1 MTDLLSIGASSTQL
15 YRVALSTVSN
25 NIANLNNEAYS
36 RQETAVS
43 DNAPARIGAFALG
56 TGARL
61 DAIRRNY
68 DRFVENALRQ
78 SNSALQ
84 LQQPLIEYT
93 QRIVDVVAAEE
104 GSLTNAVDRFFTS
117 VNRLEL
123 DPSSISSRNE
133 LLASGQFLTGRMR
146 GLADELADMERETAS
161 LVRDQVGSINTLAK
175 SLLEVNRQ
183 LDKVA
188 SLQKQPSQLLD
199 QRDKLLRELSAFAA
213 ISVAENANGSVQVR
227 LAGAATRGLLV
238 DSVSARVLDVEFSE
252 SEGARQ
258 GFVLDKYG
266 TPSYLGKLQEGSL
279 AGLVTLR
286 DDLLEPMV
294 EALDFLA
301 VTLVSVGN
309 AEHRAG
315 LDLDNQL
322 GTDMFSLVPRYSLR
336 DTAGDVASGL
346 QARSLASD
354 ADPVSLV
361 LTFLGEGSWLVTD
374 AVTGSQRLA
383 TEETQSGRRILG
395 LGPVEVEVLGP
406 QSVGA
411 SVVLRADSRPA
422 QVMAMAITD
431 PRMIAAAGRLGVRQD
446 PDNASRLEVDLSY
459 GESTVARTP
468 LPGISL
474 QYMQKRNL
482 VTPLLVNSSSPV
494 VSVPRGLESFS
505 IGFMAPLNG
514 TMNLHVVSDTFAR
527 LASSGAPSAIGS
539 PPAAW
544 ATAVAGT
551 GRYGDYRMTEGALN
565 ETYPGTELFIGA
577 RATGVLGTE
586 RLPAAGAATIAAGDL
601 YLNGISL
608 GELSIPS
615 NAENAPDLV
624 AEWLNGVSGETGV
637 IATASNVIRVPPSQL
652 VQPSQ
657 LPEDQPFLKINGQE
671 ISAAVRTDTLA
682 LNINVWSSETG
693 VRAFVDTEGYLH
705 LTNVSGQEGKRITL
719 GDVGVVG
726 TNGLGMPDG
735 DYNGTLSLQAVTFAG
750 DKPVPA
756 PEGEIRFT
764 LGTNGIP
771 SDLTRIGL
779 ATTVSG
785 SNGSAQDLHV
795 YLTGSVDTIDVRLQA
810 GALAPPPPRAIEP
823 PIRVDFSTDSGELR
837 YTLTDITSGTVLHKA
852 RFDFDDGIVF
862 GDVRV
867 RFGRAPQAGD
877 SFEIVP
883 NLDALGDN
891 SNLRRF
897 AALENATLFRGQTLR
912 AFYVNEVNKVGTASQ
927 LAEMNAAAGEIVY
940 NENVEKRAAIAGVN
954 LDQEAADLI
963 RFQQAFQAA
972 AQVIQVSTRLFD
984 AILGVR

>member
-93 QRIVDVVAAEE
+93 KRIVDLIAAEE
-104 GSLTNAVDRFFTS
+104 GSLTNAVDRFFSS

-123 DPSSISSRNE
+123 DPSSVSSRNE

-161 LVRDQVGSINTLAK
+161 LVRDQVDSINTLAK

-183 LDKVA
+183 LDRVA

-213 ISVAENANGSVQVR
+213 ISVSENANGSVQVR

-238 DSVSARVLDVEFSE
+238 DSVSARVLDMEFGE

-266 TPSYLGKLQEGSL
+266 APSYLGKLQEGSL

-286 DDLLEPMV
+286 DDLLEPMA

-301 VTLVSVGN
+301 VTLVSAGN

-354 ADPVSLV
+354 ADPVTLV

-374 AVTGSQRLA
+374 SVTGDQRLA
-383 TEETQSGRRILG
+383 REETQRGQRLLG

-431 PRMIAAAGRLGVRQD
+431 PRLIAAAGRLGVRQD
-446 PDNASRLEVDLSY
+446 PDNASRLEVALSY
-459 GESTVARTP
+459 GESAVARPP

-474 QYMQKRNL
+474 EYMQKRNL
-482 VTPLLVNSSSPV
+482 VTPLLVNTSSPV
-494 VSVPRGLESFS
+494 VSIPRGLESFS
-505 IGFMAPLNG
+505 IGFMAPLSG

-539 PPAAW
+539 PPAPW

-551 GRYGDYRMTEGALN
+551 GRYGDYRMTGGALN
-565 ETYPGTELFIGA
+565 QSYPGTELFIGA
-577 RATGVLGTE
+577 RATGALETE
-586 RLPAAGAATIAAGDL
+586 RLPAPAVAASFSAGDL
-601 YLNGISL
+601 LLNGQALDALSL
-608 GELSIPS
+608 PQDAA
-615 NAENAPDLV
+615 NMPAVV
-624 AEWLNGVSGETGV
+624 AAWLNAKSGQTGV
-637 IATASNVIRVPPSQL
+637 IATADNVIRVASSQL
-652 VQPSQ
+652 MLDRPLV
-657 LPEDQPFLKINGQE
+657 INGTT
-671 ISAAVRTDTLA
+671 IAAASRADTLA
-682 LNINVWSSETG
+682 LNINAADTG

-705 LTNVSGQEGKRITL
+705 LTNKPGEEGKQIKL
-719 GDVGVVG
+719 GDPPKAG
-726 TNGLGMPDG
+726 TNALGMPDG
-735 DYNGTLSLQAVTFAG
+735 YYNGTLSLQAVIFAG
-750 DKPVPA
+750 GVPVPN
-756 PEGEIRFT
+756 PGGDIRFT

-785 SNGSAQDLHV
+785 SNGTAQDLHV
-795 YLTGSVDTIDVRLQA
+795 YLTGSVDTIDARLQA
-810 GALAPPPPRAIEP
+810 GALAPPPPRAIEAP
-823 PIRVDFSTDSGELR
+823 LRIDFSTDSGELR

-852 RFDFDDGIVF
+852 RFDFDEGIVF

-877 SFEIVP
+877 SFDIVP

-912 AFYVNEVNKVGTASQ
+912 AFYVNEVDKVGTASQ
-927 LAEMNAAAGEIVY
+927 LAEMSAAAGEIVY
-940 NENVEKRAAIAGVN
+940 NENVEKRAAVAGVN

>member
-286 DDLLEPMV
+286 DDLLEPMA

-301 VTLVSVGN
+301 VTLVSAGN

-395 LGPVEVEVLGP
+395 LDSFEVEVLGP

-459 GESTVARTP
+459 GESAVARPP

-494 VSVPRGLESFS
+494 VSVPRGLESFT
-505 IGFMAPLNG
+505 IGFMAPLSG

-544 ATAVAGT
+544 ATAVAST

-565 ETYPGTELFIGA
+565 KSYPGTGLFIGA
-577 RATGVLGTE
+577 RATGLLETE
-586 RLPAAGAATIAAGDL
+586 RLPAPAVAASFSQGDL
-601 YLNGISL
+601 LLNGQAL
-608 GELSIPS
+608 DGLQLP
-615 NAENAPDLV
+615 ENAANMPALV
-624 AEWLNGVSGETGV
+624 AAWLNAKSGQTGV
-637 IATASNVIRVPPSQL
+637 VATADNVIRVAPSQLMLDQPLIINGTTIATASR
-652 VQPSQ
+652 
-657 LPEDQPFLKINGQE
+657 
-671 ISAAVRTDTLA
+671 ADTLA
-682 LNINVWSSETG
+682 LNINAANTG
-693 VRAFVDTEGYLH
+693 VRAFVDTAGYLH
-705 LTNVSGQEGKRITL
+705 LTNIPGEEGKRIKL
-719 GDVGVVG
+719 GDPPKAG
-726 TNGLGMPDG
+726 TNALGMPDG
-735 DYNGTLSLQAVTFAG
+735 YYNGTLSLQAVTFAG
-750 DKPVPA
+750 NEPVPA
-756 PEGEIRFT
+756 PQGEIRFT

>member
-93 QRIVDVVAAEE
+93 KRIVDLIAAEE
-104 GSLTNAVDRFFTS
+104 GSLTNAVDRFFSS

-123 DPSSISSRNE
+123 DPSSVSSRNE

-161 LVRDQVGSINTLAK
+161 LVRDQVDSINTLAK

-183 LDKVA
+183 LDRVA

-213 ISVAENANGSVQVR
+213 ISVSENANGSVQVR

-238 DSVSARVLDVEFSE
+238 DSVSARVLDMEFGE

-266 TPSYLGKLQEGSL
+266 APSYLGKLQEGSL

-286 DDLLEPMV
+286 DDLLEPMA

-301 VTLVSVGN
+301 VTLVSAGN

-374 AVTGSQRLA
+374 SVTGDQRLA
-383 TEETQSGRRILG
+383 REETQRGQRLLG

-431 PRMIAAAGRLGVRQD
+431 PRLIAAAGRLGVRQD
-446 PDNASRLEVDLSY
+446 PDNASRLEVALSY
-459 GESTVARTP
+459 GESAVARPP

-474 QYMQKRNL
+474 EYMQKRNL
-482 VTPLLVNSSSPV
+482 VTPLLVNTSSPV
-494 VSVPRGLESFS
+494 VSIPRGLESFS
-505 IGFMAPLNG
+505 IGFMAPLSG

-539 PPAAW
+539 PPAPW

-551 GRYGDYRMTEGALN
+551 GRYGDYRMTGGALN
-565 ETYPGTELFIGA
+565 QSYPGTELFIGA
-577 RATGVLGTE
+577 RATGALETE
-586 RLPAAGAATIAAGDL
+586 RLPAPAVAASFSAGDL
-601 YLNGISL
+601 LLNGQALDALSL
-608 GELSIPS
+608 PQDAA
-615 NAENAPDLV
+615 NMPAVV
-624 AEWLNGVSGETGV
+624 AAWLNAKSGQTGV
-637 IATASNVIRVPPSQL
+637 IATADNVIRVASSQL
-652 VQPSQ
+652 MLDRPLV
-657 LPEDQPFLKINGQE
+657 INGTT
-671 ISAAVRTDTLA
+671 IAAASRADTLA
-682 LNINVWSSETG
+682 LNINAADTG

-705 LTNVSGQEGKRITL
+705 LTNKPGEEGKQIKL
-719 GDVGVVG
+719 GDPPKAG
-726 TNGLGMPDG
+726 TNALGMPDG
-735 DYNGTLSLQAVTFAG
+735 YYNGTLSLQAVIFAG
-750 DKPVPA
+750 GVPVPN
-756 PEGEIRFT
+756 PGGDIRFT

-785 SNGSAQDLHV
+785 SNGTAQDLHV
-795 YLTGSVDTIDVRLQA
+795 YLTGSVDTIDARLQA
-810 GALAPPPPRAIEP
+810 GALAPPPPRAIEAP
-823 PIRVDFSTDSGELR
+823 LRIDFSTDSGELR

-852 RFDFDDGIVF
+852 RFDFDEGIVF

-877 SFEIVP
+877 SFDIVP

-912 AFYVNEVNKVGTASQ
+912 AFYVNEVDKVGTASQ
-927 LAEMNAAAGEIVY
+927 LAEMSAAAGEIVY
-940 NENVEKRAAIAGVN
+940 NENVEKRAAVAGVN

>member
-93 QRIVDVVAAEE
+93 KRIVDLIAAEE
-104 GSLTNAVDRFFTS
+104 GSLTNAVDRFFSS

-123 DPSSISSRNE
+123 DPSSVSSRNE

-161 LVRDQVGSINTLAK
+161 LVRDQVDSINTLAK

-183 LDKVA
+183 LDRVA

-213 ISVAENANGSVQVR
+213 ISVSENANGSVHVR

-238 DSVSARVLDVEFSE
+238 DSVSARVLDMEFGE

-266 TPSYLGKLQEGSL
+266 APSYLGKLQEGSL

-286 DDLLEPMV
+286 DDLLEPMA

-301 VTLVSVGN
+301 VTLVSAGN

-374 AVTGSQRLA
+374 SVTGDQRLA
-383 TEETQSGRRILG
+383 REETQRGQRLLG

-431 PRMIAAAGRLGVRQD
+431 PRLIAAAGRLGVRQD
-446 PDNASRLEVDLSY
+446 PDNASRLEVALSY
-459 GESTVARTP
+459 GESAVARPP

-474 QYMQKRNL
+474 EYMQKRNL
-482 VTPLLVNSSSPV
+482 VTPLLVNTSSPV
-494 VSVPRGLESFS
+494 VSIPRGLESFS
-505 IGFMAPLNG
+505 IGFMAPLSG

-539 PPAAW
+539 PPAPW

-565 ETYPGTELFIGA
+565 QSYPGTELFIGA
-577 RATGVLGTE
+577 RATGALETE
-586 RLPAAGAATIAAGDL
+586 RLPAPAVAASFSAGDL
-601 YLNGISL
+601 LLNGQALDALSL
-608 GELSIPS
+608 PQDAA
-615 NAENAPDLV
+615 NMPAVV
-624 AEWLNGVSGETGV
+624 AAWLNAKSGQTGV
-637 IATASNVIRVPPSQL
+637 IATADNVIRVASSQL
-652 VQPSQ
+652 MLDRPLV
-657 LPEDQPFLKINGQE
+657 INGTT
-671 ISAAVRTDTLA
+671 IAAASRADTLA
-682 LNINVWSSETG
+682 LNINAADTG

-705 LTNVSGQEGKRITL
+705 LTNKPGEEGKQIKL
-719 GDVGVVG
+719 GDPPKAG
-726 TNGLGMPDG
+726 TNALGMPDG
-735 DYNGTLSLQAVTFAG
+735 YYNGTLSLQAVIFAG
-750 DKPVPA
+750 GVPVPN
-756 PEGEIRFT
+756 PGGDIRFT

-785 SNGSAQDLHV
+785 SNGTAQDLHV
-795 YLTGSVDTIDVRLQA
+795 YLTGSVDTIDARLQA
-810 GALAPPPPRAIEP
+810 GALAPPPPRAIEAP
-823 PIRVDFSTDSGELR
+823 LRIDFSTDSGELR

-852 RFDFDDGIVF
+852 RFDFDEGIVF

-877 SFEIVP
+877 SFDIVP

-912 AFYVNEVNKVGTASQ
+912 AFYVNEVDKVGTASQ
-927 LAEMNAAAGEIVY
+927 LAEMSAAAGEIVY
-940 NENVEKRAAIAGVN
+940 NENVEKRAAVAGVN

>member
-93 QRIVDVVAAEE
+93 KRIVDLIAAEE
-104 GSLTNAVDRFFTS
+104 GSLTNAVDRFFSS

-123 DPSSISSRNE
+123 DPSSVSSRNE

-161 LVRDQVGSINTLAK
+161 LVRDQVDSINTLAK

-183 LDKVA
+183 LDRVA

-213 ISVAENANGSVQVR
+213 ISVSENANGSVQVR

-238 DSVSARVLDVEFSE
+238 DSVSARVLDMEFGE

-266 TPSYLGKLQEGSL
+266 APSYLGKLQEGSL

-286 DDLLEPMV
+286 DDLLEPMA

-301 VTLVSVGN
+301 VTLVSAGN

-374 AVTGSQRLA
+374 SVTGDQRLA
-383 TEETQSGRRILG
+383 REETQRGQRLLG

-431 PRMIAAAGRLGVRQD
+431 PRLIAAAGRLGVRQD
-446 PDNASRLEVDLSY
+446 PDNASRLEVALSY
-459 GESTVARTP
+459 GESAVARPP

-474 QYMQKRNL
+474 EYMQKRNL
-482 VTPLLVNSSSPV
+482 VTPLLVNTSSPV
-494 VSVPRGLESFS
+494 VSIPRGLESFS
-505 IGFMAPLNG
+505 IGFMAPLSG

-539 PPAAW
+539 PPAPW

-565 ETYPGTELFIGA
+565 QSYPGTELFIGA
-577 RATGVLGTE
+577 RATGALETE
-586 RLPAAGAATIAAGDL
+586 RLPAPAVAASFSAGDL
-601 YLNGISL
+601 LLNGQALDALSL
-608 GELSIPS
+608 PQDAA
-615 NAENAPDLV
+615 NMPAVV
-624 AEWLNGVSGETGV
+624 AAWLNAKSGQTGV
-637 IATASNVIRVPPSQL
+637 IATADNVIRVASSQL
-652 VQPSQ
+652 MLDRPLV
-657 LPEDQPFLKINGQE
+657 INGTT
-671 ISAAVRTDTLA
+671 IAAASRADTLA
-682 LNINVWSSETG
+682 LNINAADTG

-705 LTNVSGQEGKRITL
+705 LTNKPGEEGKQIKL
-719 GDVGVVG
+719 GDPPKAG
-726 TNGLGMPDG
+726 TNALGMPDG
-735 DYNGTLSLQAVTFAG
+735 YYNGTLSLQAVIFAG
-750 DKPVPA
+750 GVPVPN
-756 PEGEIRFT
+756 PGGDIRFT

-785 SNGSAQDLHV
+785 SNGTAQDLHV
-795 YLTGSVDTIDVRLQA
+795 YLTGSVDTIDARLQA
-810 GALAPPPPRAIEP
+810 GALAPPPPRAIEAP
-823 PIRVDFSTDSGELR
+823 LRIDFSTDSGELR

-852 RFDFDDGIVF
+852 RFDFDEGIVF

-877 SFEIVP
+877 SFDIVP

-912 AFYVNEVNKVGTASQ
+912 AFYVNEVDKVGTASQ
-927 LAEMNAAAGEIVY
+927 LAEMSAAAGEIVY
-940 NENVEKRAAIAGVN
+940 NENVEKRAAVAGVN